1 MLNTEFDPL
10 ALLLHLQNIQQQQ
23 AENMVKVSEW
33 MMEVSETVKLQ
44 EDKLN
49 RSLSLISALNK
60 QLLLHDERIKLL
72 EKHLIDSINNTSSKD
87 TVPTW
92 DL

>member
-1 MLNTEFDPL
+1 MLNTDFDPL